1 METVGFILYV
11 ANQARSMEFYKKL
24 LKTSPSLNE
33 PGMTE
38 FNLSETV
45 KLGLM
50 PESGISNIICPA
62 MPHPKN
68 ANGIPRCELYLKVK
82 NPADYM
88 QRAMQLGAK
97 NISEFQ
103 TRDWGDTVG
112 YIADLDGHI
121 IAFAKTTINSKL

>member
-82 NPADYM
+82 NPRRLYATGNPIGRKKY
-88 QRAMQLGAK
+88 Q
-97 NISEFQ
+97 
-103 TRDWGDTVG
+103 
-112 YIADLDGHI
+112 
-121 IAFAKTTINSKL
+121 